1 MSEVWKLNKEYYT
14 LYTEN
19 KDVIRRIKRYYK
31 DFELMAEYQK
41 GDKIFARQY
50 KVPIKRKRVA
60 KRLDVLSVFDC
71 FRWYH
76 IAFKF

>member
-1 MSEVWKLNKEYYT
+1 MSEVWKLNNDYYV

-19 KDVIRRIKRYYK
+19 KDVMRRIKRYYK

-41 GDKIFARQY
+41 ENKITAKQY

-60 KRLDVLSVFDC
+60 MRLAN
-71 FRWYH
+71 
-76 IAFKF
+76 IA